1 METIISACIT
11 AAVTLCVCLITS
23 HAQNEKT
30 RGLMEYKLD
39 ELTKKVEKHNNTIER
54 TYALEKDMGI
64 VKEQIK
70 SNNDRIKDLEQAERE
85 DR

>member
-1 METIISACIT
+1 METIIATCIT
-11 AAVTLCVCLITS
+11 AAVTLGVCLITN

-30 RGLMEYKLD
+30 RYLMEYKLD

-70 SNNDRIKDLEQAERE
+70 SNSDRIKDLEQAERE